1 MIKSATKSRYV
12 CHLFATKFPSVA
24 SETCNRES
32 VNPGES
38 LTCSRTWAHGS
49 KDHLR
54 ESKL

>member
-24 SETCNRES
+24 SETCNRQS